1 MVQVPGHEGNTLLD
15 KVASRFRRKWLW
27 LRSLRQK
34 SRKQSVNR
42 FILLLAGP
50 ARTPVAAGPTA

>member
-1 MVQVPGHEGNTLLD
+1 MAFQFKEGESVPRGIKRMVRKEID
-15 KVASRFRRKWLW
+15 KALG
-27 LRSLRQK
+27 
-34 SRKQSVNR
+34 KQSVNR